1 VTSRGDAPSYRAVAL
16 QVACH
21 GINAC
26 RSRAESQPIIDAAID
41 RIAGQIKATIGFF
54 GPSTKLFVLPEYI
67 LTGFPMGE
75 SVAAWSEKACIQIP
89 GPEIARIAEHA
100 KALGVWIAGNSYEV
114 DPEWPGRYFQACWLV
129 GPDERVA
136 LKYRRLNSLFTPSPH
151 DFWTDYRKRY
161 SLRDVFPVADTPLG
175 RLAAIASEEILFP
188 ELARCLMM
196 HGAEV
201 FLHST
206 SDIGGHPR
214 NPKEIA
220 KLGRAYENAAYVISA
235 NTAGVH
241 GTPMPA
247 FSADGRSKIVDYAG
261 VVLAEADQGE
271 TMVASAIVD
280 LGALRR
286 HRRQTGMSNLVA
298 RQRFEM
304 YAPMYASHTFTPP
317 DQAREPIQNRAEL
330 LKLQEQ
336 TIARLVEMGVIQ

>member
-1 VTSRGDAPSYRAVAL
+1 MTSRGDAPSYRAVAL

>member
-1 VTSRGDAPSYRAVAL
+1 MNQGDAPSYRAVAL
-16 QVACH
+16 QTACH
-21 GINAC
+21 AINAC
-26 RSRAESQPIIDAAID
+26 RSRAESQPLIDGAID
-41 RIAGQIKATIGFF
+41 RIAGQIKATVGFF
-54 GPSTKLFVLPEYI
+54 GPSTKLVVLPEYI

-75 SVAAWSEKACIQIP
+75 SVAAWAEKACIQIP
-89 GPEIARIAEHA
+89 GPEIARIAAHA

-151 DFWTDYRKRY
+151 DVWTDYLQRY
-161 SLRDVFPVADTPLG
+161 TLREVFPVADTPLG

-206 SDIGGHPR
+206 SDIGGHAR
-214 NPKEIA
+214 NPKEVA
-220 KLGRAYENAAYVISA
+220 KLARAYENAAYVVSA

-241 GTPMPA
+241 DTPMPA
-247 FSADGRSKIVDYAG
+247 LSADGRSKIVDYSG

-271 TMVASAIVD
+271 TMVASAMVD

-298 RQRFEM
+298 RQRFEL

-336 TIARLVEMGVIQ
+336 TIARLVELGVIL

>member
-1 VTSRGDAPSYRAVAL
+1 MNQGDAPCYRAVAL

-21 GINAC
+21 AVNAC
-26 RSRAESQPIIDAAID
+26 RSRAESQPLIDGAID
-41 RIAGQIKATIGFF
+41 RIAGQIKATVGFF
-54 GPSTKLFVLPEYI
+54 GPSTKLVVLPEYI

-75 SVAAWSEKACIQIP
+75 SVAAWTEKACIQIP
-89 GPEIARIAEHA
+89 GAEIARIAAHA
-100 KALGVWIAGNSYEV
+100 KALGVWVAGNSYEV

-151 DFWTDYRKRY
+151 DFWTDYLKRHT
-161 SLRDVFPVADTPLG
+161 LREVFPVADTPLG

-188 ELARCLMM
+188 ELARCLIM

-206 SDIGGHPR
+206 SDIGGHAR
-214 NPKEIA
+214 NPKEVA
-220 KLGRAYENAAYVISA
+220 KLARAYENAAYVISA

-241 GTPMPA
+241 DTPMPA
-247 FSADGRSKIVDYAG
+247 LSADGRSKIVDYSG

-271 TMVASAIVD
+271 TMAASAMVD

-298 RQRFEM
+298 RQRFEL

-317 DQAREPIQNRAEL
+317 DQARTPIQNRAEL

-336 TIARLVEMGVIQ
+336 TIARLVELGVIL

>member
-1 VTSRGDAPSYRAVAL
+1 VAL

-21 GINAC
+21 GINPC
-26 RSRAESQPIIDAAID
+26 RTRVESQPLIDASID
-41 RIAGQIKATIGFF
+41 RIAGQIRATIGFY
-54 GPSTKLFVLPEYI
+54 GAATKLVVLPEYV

-75 SVAAWSEKACIQIP
+75 PVAQWIEKACIRIP
-89 GPEIARIAEHA
+89 GPEIDRIAAHA
-100 KALGVWIAGNSYEV
+100 AAMNVWIAGNSYEV
-114 DPEWPGRYFQACWLV
+114 DPEWPGRYFQACWVV
-129 GPDERVA
+129 GPGTGVV

-151 DFWTDYRKRY
+151 DFWTDYRQRY
-161 SLRDVFPVADTPLG
+161 SLREIFPVADTPLG

-206 SDIGGHPR
+206 SDIGGHAR

-220 KLGRAYENAAYVISA
+220 KLARAYENAAYVVSA
-235 NTAGVH
+235 NTAGII
-241 GTPMPA
+241 GTAVPA
-247 FSADGRSKIVDYAG
+247 QSADGRSKVVDYAG

-271 TMVASAIVD
+271 TMVASAMID

-304 YAPMYASHTFTPP
+304 YAPMYASHSFTPP
-317 DQAREPIQNRAEL
+317 DQARAPIQNRAEL
-330 LKLQEQ
+330 LALQEQ
-336 TIARLVEMGVIQ
+336 TIARLVELGIIL

>member
-1 VTSRGDAPSYRAVAL
+1 MNQGDAPCYRAVAL

-21 GINAC
+21 AVNAC
-26 RSRAESQPIIDAAID
+26 RSRAESQPLIDGAID
-41 RIAGQIKATIGFF
+41 RIAGQIKATVGFF
-54 GPSTKLFVLPEYI
+54 GPSTKLVVLPEYV

-75 SVAAWSEKACIQIP
+75 SVAAWTEKACIRIP
-89 GPEIARIAEHA
+89 GPEIARMAAHA

-114 DPEWPGRYFQACWLV
+114 DADWPGRYFQACWLV
-129 GPDERVA
+129 GPDEQVA

-151 DFWTDYRKRY
+151 DFWTDYLQRY
-161 SLRDVFPVADTPLG
+161 TLREVFPVADTPLG

-206 SDIGGHPR
+206 SDIGGHAR
-214 NPKEIA
+214 NPKEVA
-220 KLGRAYENAAYVISA
+220 KLARAYENAAYVISA

-241 GTPMPA
+241 GTSMPA
-247 FSADGRSKIVDYAG
+247 LSADGRSKIVDYAG

-271 TMVASAIVD
+271 TMVASAMVD

-336 TIARLVEMGVIQ
+336 TIERLVQTGVIL

>member
-1 VTSRGDAPSYRAVAL
+1 MNQGDAPSYRAVAL

-21 GINAC
+21 AINAC
-26 RSRAESQPIIDAAID
+26 RSRAESQPLIDAAID

-54 GPSTKLFVLPEYI
+54 GPSTKLVVLPEYI

-75 SVAAWSEKACIQIP
+75 SVAAWAEKACVQIP
-89 GPEIARIAEHA
+89 GPEIARIAAHA

-151 DFWTDYRKRY
+151 DFWTDYRQRY
-161 SLRDVFPVADTPLG
+161 SLRDIFPVADTPLG

-214 NPKEIA
+214 NPKEVA
-220 KLGRAYENAAYVISA
+220 KLARAYENAAYVISA

-241 GTPMPA
+241 GTAMPA
-247 FSADGRSKIVDYAG
+247 QSADGRSKIVDHAG

-271 TMVASAIVD
+271 TMVASAMVD

-304 YAPMYASHTFTPP
+304 YAPMYASHSFTPP

-336 TIARLVEMGVIQ
+336 TIARLVELGVIL

>member
-1 VTSRGDAPSYRAVAL
+1 MNQGEAPCYRAVAL
-16 QVACH
+16 QTACH
-21 GINAC
+21 GINPC
-26 RSRAESQPIIDAAID
+26 RSRAESQPLIDAAID
-41 RIAGQIKATIGFF
+41 RIAGQIRATVGFY
-54 GPSTKLFVLPEYI
+54 GAATKLVVLPEYV

-75 SVAAWSEKACIQIP
+75 PVAQWIEKACIQIP
-89 GPEIARIAEHA
+89 GPELDRIAAHA
-100 KALGVWIAGNSYEV
+100 NAMNVWISGNSYEV
-114 DPEWPGRYFQACWLV
+114 DPTWPGRYFQACWVV
-129 GPDERVA
+129 GPGTGVV

-151 DFWTDYRKRY
+151 DFWTDYRQRY
-161 SLRDVFPVADTPLG
+161 SLREIFPVADTPLG

-206 SDIGGHPR
+206 SDIGGHAR

-220 KLGRAYENAAYVISA
+220 KLARACENAAYVVSA
-235 NTAGVH
+235 NTAGIL
-241 GTPMPA
+241 GTAVPA
-247 FSADGRSKIVDYAG
+247 QSADGRSKVVDFAG

-271 TMVASAIVD
+271 TMAASAMLD

-304 YAPMYASHTFTPP
+304 YAPMYASHSFTPP
-317 DQAREPIQNRAEL
+317 DQARTPIQNRAEL
-330 LKLQEQ
+330 LALQEQ
-336 TIARLVEMGVIQ
+336 TIARLVELGIIL